1 MRVLRANWF
10 LFGIIIAILLAYI
23 YPPLG
28 KKGGPIRPEYTV
40 KYLAVGVIFLCSGIT
55 LRTDELRSAIT
66 SLRLH
71 ATIQIFSLL
80 VFPIFMVSLV
90 AALRKMS
97 STNEFLLTGLVVVGC
112 MPPPVSS
119 AVILTK
125 GVGGNEAGAIF
136 NSAFGSLLG
145 IIVTPFMLLLMAGI
159 DSEVPLGSIFTTLTS
174 TVLIPLILGQVLRH
188 FFWQSHLKNSG
199 FPFSEVSS
207 FVLLVII
214 YSTFCDTFS
223 ESMAVAV
230 ADVVAV
236 GLLILMVQMVAMFTV
251 FALANYLRFP
261 PRDIVCIVFCAVHKS
276 LTLGIP
282 MLKIVFAGHPSLSLI
297 SLPLLVYHPTQIL
310 FGGML
315 VPGIRSWMET
325 AESRRTAPK

>member
-1 MRVLRANWF
+1 
-10 LFGIIIAILLAYI
+10 
-23 YPPLG
+23 
-28 KKGGPIRPEYTV
+28 
-40 KYLAVGVIFLCSGIT
+40 
-55 LRTDELRSAIT
+55 
-66 SLRLH
+66 
-71 ATIQIFSLL
+71 
-80 VFPIFMVSLV
+80 
-90 AALRKMS
+90 
-97 STNEFLLTGLVVVGC
+97 

-136 NSAFGSLLG
+136 NSALGSLLG
-145 IIVTPFMLLLMAGI
+145 IVITPFMLLLLAGI
-159 DSEVPLGSIFTTLTS
+159 ESAVPLGSIFASLTS
-174 TVLIPLILGQVLRH
+174 TVLLPLILGQIARH
-188 FFWQSHLKNSG
+188 FFWHSHLKASG

-223 ESMAVAV
+223 ESMAVSV
-230 ADVVAV
+230 ADVVSVAI
-236 GLLILMVQMVAMFTV
+236 LILLVQMVAMFAV
-251 FALANYLRFP
+251 FVLANSLRFP

-315 VPGIRSWMET
+315 LPGIRTWMEA
-325 AESRRTAPK
+325 AETRRAAPK